1 MSFDCH
7 MKTPWLN
14 SSGNLPTHLEYPDCS
29 MAAMVERTAKE
40 HPNLC
45 AYVFF
50 GRRTS
55 YARLLEKIEECARA
69 LRANGIS
76 EGDKVSIALPNCPQ
90 GVTMFYAVNMI
101 GAVANMIHPLS
112 SEKEI
117 EHFVS
122 ESESKLVVTLDQF
135 YGKFENV
142 RKEIAL
148 DKLLITSIKDEVGP
162 VVRLGYNM
170 TEGRKHEKIPP
181 EADII
186 LWNDFLESGRAYTG
200 SYRDDADSHGTSVIL
215 YSGGTTGVSKGI
227 CLSSYNF
234 NALAKQI
241 VSVNPGYNPGDKM
254 LAVMPIFHGFGLGI
268 SIHTSLCQGGN
279 CILVPR
285 FTPDS
290 YVKLML
296 KYRCNYIAGVPAL
309 FEALIRMPKMKKADL
324 SFLKGVF
331 SGGDS
336 LSVELKRKMDRYL
349 DEHNSPV
356 QVREGYGT
364 TECVTASCLTPAHRF
379 KEGSIGIPLP
389 DMYYKIVKPGTCDE
403 LEYGATGE
411 ICVAGPT
418 VMLGYNGH
426 EEENANTLKQHPD
439 GMKWVHTGDLG
450 VMDKDG
456 FVYFKQRLK
465 RMIIT
470 NGYNVYP
477 SQLENVFD
485 SHDKVHMSCVIGV
498 PDPIRQQR
506 VKVFV
511 MLKKGIEPSK
521 ELEAEL
527 MEHARKNIAK
537 YALPKEIEFRD
548 SFPQTLVGKVA
559 YRVLEEEEIRKNAQ
573 NEAIE
578 GDAAQCGTASSC
590 VHGCTAKSR
599 HS

>member
-1 MSFDCH
+1 MSFECSV
-7 MKTPWLN
+7 KAPWLN
-14 SSGNLPTHLEYPDCS
+14 SMGDVPSHLEYPDCS
-29 MAAMVERTAKE
+29 MVALVERTARK
-40 HPNLC
+40 HPDLC

-50 GRRTS
+50 GKRTT
-55 YARLLEKIEECARA
+55 YARFVERIVDCAKA

-76 EGDKVSIALPNCPQ
+76 KGDKVSIALPNCPQ
-90 GVTMFYAVNMI
+90 GLTMFYAVNMT
-101 GAVANMIHPLS
+101 GAIANMIHPLS

-117 EHFVS
+117 EHFIT
-122 ESESKLVVTLDQF
+122 ESDSKLVITLDQF
-135 YGKFENV
+135 YWKFENV
-142 RKEIAL
+142 RKEVDI
-148 DKLLITSIKDEVGP
+148 DSLLITSIKDEVGP
-162 VVRLGYNM
+162 IVRFGYDL
-170 TEGRKHEKIPP
+170 TEGRKHEKVPP
-181 EADII
+181 TADVI
-186 LWNDFLESGRAYTG
+186 LWNDFLESGRSYTG
-200 SYRDDADSHGTSVIL
+200 EYRDETDAHGTSVIL
-215 YSGGTTGVSKGI
+215 YSGGTTGISKGI
-227 CLSSYNF
+227 RLSSYNF

-241 VSVNPGYNPGDKM
+241 SSTNPGFSLGDRM

-268 SIHTSLCQGGN
+268 SIHTALTEGGN

-309 FEALIRMPKMKKADL
+309 FEALIRMPKMRKADL

-349 DEHNSPV
+349 NDHNSKV

-364 TECVTASCLTPAHRF
+364 TECVTASCLTPMHRS
-379 KEGSIGIPLP
+379 KEGSIGVQLP
-389 DMYYKIVKPGTCDE
+389 DMYYKIVKPGTSDE
-403 LEYGATGE
+403 VEYGDVGE

-426 EEENANTLKQHPD
+426 EEENRDTLREHPD

-450 VMDKDG
+450 MMDKDG

-477 SQLENVFD
+477 SQLENIFD
-485 SHDKVHMSCVIGV
+485 AHENVHMSCVIGV

-506 VKVFV
+506 VKVFI
-511 MLKKGIEPSK
+511 MLKNGVEPSE
-521 ELEAEL
+521 ELRAEL
-527 MEHARKNIAK
+527 MEYAKKNIAK
-537 YALPKEIEFRD
+537 YAVPKEIEFRK

-559 YRVLEEEEIRKNAQ
+559 FRILEEEESRKNA
-573 NEAIE
+573 EA
-578 GDAAQCGTASSC
+578 
-590 VHGCTAKSR
+590 
-599 HS
+599 